1 MKKIVLVASLIL
13 LAFTSWA
20 QTAGQSI
27 YKKFADEKKVSGVYI
42 SPAMFSI
49 VKRLPDM
56 DDEDIKAI
64 KSLSGFY
71 VMEITNNAVAAKV
84 KNEVNSL
91 VPKNGYELY
100 MEAVDEDEKMQ
111 IFCYREAG
119 LIKSIILLAV
129 EPDET
134 EFVCIEGEM
143 SEEMLQSI
151 MDDKD

>member
-1 MKKIVLVASLIL
+1 MKRLVLAAAL
-13 LAFTSWA
+13 LLVTLASWA
-20 QTAGQSI
+20 QTAGQGI
-27 YKKFADEKKVSGVYI
+27 YKKFANEKNVSGVYI

-71 VMEITNNAVAAKV
+71 VMEITSNAVAAKV

-91 VPKNGYELY
+91 VSKNGYELY

>member
-27 YKKFADEKKVSGVYI
+27 YKKFANEKKVSGVYI

-49 VKRLPDM
+49 VKSLPDM
-56 DDEDIKAI
+56 DDEDVKAI

-71 VMEITNNAVAAKV
+71 VMEITNNSVAAKV
-84 KNEVNSL
+84 KSEVNSL
-91 VPKNGYELY
+91 VSKNGYELY
-100 MEAVDEDEKMQ
+100 MEAVEEDEKMQ

-119 LIKSIILLAV
+119 LVKSIILLS
-129 EPDET
+129 EESDET
-134 EFVCIEGEM
+134 DFICIEGEM
-143 SEEMLQSI
+143 TEEMIQSI
-151 MDDKD
+151 MNNKD

>member
-1 MKKIVLVASLIL
+1 MKKIVLAVSLIL
-13 LAFTSWA
+13 FAFTSWA
-20 QTAGQSI
+20 QTAGQGI
-27 YKKFADEKKVSGVYI
+27 YKKFANEKNVSGVYI

-71 VMEITNNAVAAKV
+71 VMEITNNSVAAKV

-91 VPKNGYELY
+91 VSKKGYELY
-100 MEAVDEDEKMQ
+100 MEAVEEDEKMQ
-111 IFCYREAG
+111 IYCYREAD
-119 LIKSIILLAV
+119 LIRSIILLSE

-134 EFVCIEGEM
+134 DFICIEGEM
-143 SEEMLQSI
+143 SEAMLQSI